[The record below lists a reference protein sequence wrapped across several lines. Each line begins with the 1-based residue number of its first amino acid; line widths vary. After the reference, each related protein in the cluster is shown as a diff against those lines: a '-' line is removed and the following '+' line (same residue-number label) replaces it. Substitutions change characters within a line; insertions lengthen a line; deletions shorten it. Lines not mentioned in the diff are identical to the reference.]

1 MGEEPIKSVTFKPKA
16 SLDAVEEAKAKKRG
30 WVFDQLMIIGSFEA
44 GMNHNDEQICNLYY
58 ELEGEE
64 DEKRITE
71 LTDEIAQNREILDTD
86 YFARVD
92 ALNDLFDAMPNSDRH
107 YYCQVKHRATTF
119 ILAAENYHARNGDPK
134 AENTLRSAGKS
145 LALTCS
151 LAFGFEPMDCLR
163 CVADSMAKVVPQLSM
178 VEI

>member
-1 MGEEPIKSVTFKPKA
+1 MAKEKIEIDKA
-16 SLDAVEEAKAKKRG
+16 LSDAQKKRG

-44 GMNHNDEQICNLYY
+44 GMNHNDEQISNLFY

-64 DEKRITE
+64 DPEKITK
-71 LTDEIAQNREILDTD
+71 LTDEIARNREILEND
-86 YFARVD
+86 YLARV
-92 ALNDLFDAMPNSDRH
+92 AAMNDLFSAMPNSDRH

-119 ILAAENYHARNGDPK
+119 IIAAENYHARNEDAA
-134 AENTLRSAGKS
+134 AEETLRSAAKS

-163 CVADSMAKVVPQLSM
+163 CVADSMAKVAPQANAIIL
-178 VEI
+178 

>member
-1 MGEEPIKSVTFKPKA
+1 MPKVEIPA
-16 SLDAVEEAKAKKRG
+16 PSGEEAKAKKRG

-64 DEKRITE
+64 DEERITK
-71 LTDEIAQNREILDTD
+71 LTDEIAQNREILDAD

-119 ILAAENYHARNGDPK
+119 ILAAENYHARNGDAK
-134 AENTLRSAGKS
+134 AEETLKSAGKT

-163 CVADSMAKVVPQLSM
+163 CLADSMAKVVPQLSM
-178 VEI
+178 VEL